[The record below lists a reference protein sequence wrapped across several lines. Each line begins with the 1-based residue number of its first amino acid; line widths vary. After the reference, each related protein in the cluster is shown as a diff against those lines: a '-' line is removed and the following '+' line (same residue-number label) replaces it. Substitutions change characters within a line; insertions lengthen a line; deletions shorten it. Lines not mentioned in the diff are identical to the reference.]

1 MKIKQIKYINITEA
15 EELVGCH
22 WTEFEFTQM
31 AENGAY
37 VYLSLDDWDMEEIAE
52 SIAWEMGKW
61 GISLDS
67 DIVNCDNAYLKR
79 LVNQE
84 KLMKIL
90 YYDYGVRDGILI
102 HVNPVRGELNG
113 S

>member
-1 MKIKQIKYINITEA
+1 MSIIKQINYMNMTDA
-15 EELVGCH
+15 EKLVGCH

-31 AENGAY
+31 VENGGY
-37 VYLSLDDWDMEEIAE
+37 VYVGLSDYDMEEIAE
-52 SIAWEMGKW
+52 SITREKDKLS
-61 GISLDS
+61 IPFNS

-90 YYDYGVRDGILI
+90 YYHYGIRDGILI
-102 HVNPVRGELNG
+102 YV
-113 S
+113 SW

>member
-1 MKIKQIKYINITEA
+1 MSIIKQINYMNMTDA
-15 EELVGCH
+15 EKLVGCH

-31 AENGAY
+31 AENGSY
-37 VYLSLDDWDMEEIAE
+37 VYVGLDDYDMEEIAE

-61 GISLDS
+61 GISSDS

-90 YYDYGVRDGILI
+90 YYDYGVRDGILV
-102 HVNPVRGELNG
+102 HVAW
-113 S
+113 

>member
-1 MKIKQIKYINITEA
+1 MSIIKQINYIDIADA
-15 EELVGCH
+15 EKLVGCH

-31 AENGAY
+31 AGNGDY
-37 VYLSLDDWDMEEIAE
+37 IYLGLEDDDMEEIAE
-52 SIAWEMGKW
+52 SIAWERDKW
-61 GISLDS
+61 DIPLNS
-67 DIVNCDNAYLKR
+67 DIMNRSNSFLKR
-79 LVNQE
+79 LINQE

-102 HVNPVRGELNG
+102 YI

>member
-1 MKIKQIKYINITEA
+1 MSIIKQLNYMNMSDA
-15 EELVGCH
+15 EKLVGCR

-31 AENGAY
+31 AGNGSY
-37 VYLSLDDWDMEEIAE
+37 VYVGLDDYDMEEIAE

-61 GISLDS
+61 GISSDS

-90 YYDYGVRDGILI
+90 YYDYGVRDGILVHI
-102 HVNPVRGELNG
+102 
-113 S
+113 SC

>member
-1 MKIKQIKYINITEA
+1 MSIIKQINYINMTDA
-15 EELVGCH
+15 EKLVGCH

-31 AENGAY
+31 AGNGDYIY
-37 VYLSLDDWDMEEIAE
+37 VGLDDYDMEEIAE

-61 GISLDS
+61 GISSDS
-67 DIVNCDNAYLKR
+67 DIASCDNAYLKR

-90 YYDYGVRDGILI
+90 YYDYGVRDGILV
-102 HVNPVRGELNG
+102 HV
-113 S
+113 SW

>member
-1 MKIKQIKYINITEA
+1 MSIIKQINYMNMTDA
-15 EELVGCH
+15 EKLVGCR

-31 AENGAY
+31 TENDSY
-37 VYLSLDDWDMEEIAE
+37 VYLGLDDYDMEEIAE
-52 SIAWEMGKW
+52 DIAWEKGKW
-61 GISLDS
+61 GIPLDS
-67 DIVNCDNAYLKR
+67 DLVNCDNAYLKR

-102 HVNPVRGELNG
+102 YIAW
-113 S
+113 

>member
-1 MKIKQIKYINITEA
+1 MSIIKQVNYMNMTDA
-15 EELVGCH
+15 EKLVGCH

-31 AENGAY
+31 AENGSY
-37 VYLSLDDWDMEEIAE
+37 VYVGLDDYDMEEIAE
-52 SIAWEMGKW
+52 SIAWEKGKLS
-61 GISLDS
+61 IPFDS
-67 DIVNCDNAYLKR
+67 DIVNCDSDYLKR

-102 HVNPVRGELNG
+102 HV
-113 S
+113 SW

>member
-1 MKIKQIKYINITEA
+1 MSIIKQINYMNMTDA
-15 EELVGCH
+15 EKLVGCH

-31 AENGAY
+31 AGNGSY
-37 VYLSLDDWDMEEIAE
+37 VYIGLDDYDMEEIAE
-52 SIAWEMGKW
+52 SIAWEKGKW

-102 HVNPVRGELNG
+102 HV
-113 S
+113 SW